1 MARSSCITHSPRQ
14 QMVIIREDYLR
25 IADNNHCAAA
35 LLNIFEYWHNVK
47 LAEQDQALIEKEIA
61 KAGGAPLVDAELW
74 VYKSIPDFQEEVLGL
89 FGETKISAA
98 LKLLHEKGFIESRN
112 NPKYGWDRT
121 LQYLF
126 IVDIVQA
133 AILSFPSRKSTA
145 STNRKNKASKTLNS
159 RDASVKNKAAIPET
173 TTETT
178 TKNDSSG
185 RKRSPLQQA
194 NDALVNA
201 IGAALGIPAVGKDY
215 SNYLAQAK
223 ELVAAGIAQDEFT
236 QYVEWMK
243 ALSKTTGNWD
253 VTINALTT
261 GGRMSKYI
269 VRRKSAAPAIS
280 DTPTDPTELQR
291 ELEAELARNLNY
303 GALMTGGGK

>member
-1 MARSSCITHSPRQ
+1 MTRSSIISHPPAIP
-14 QMVIIREDYLR
+14 MVIIRAEYLA
-25 IADNNHCAAA
+25 ICGGEETAAA
-35 LLNIFEYWHNVK
+35 VLNYFEHLTNAK
-47 LAEQDQALIEKEIA
+47 LVSERPND
-61 KAGGAPLVDAELW
+61 LW
-74 VYKSIPDFQEEVLGL
+74 IYKSIREMQDELL
-89 FGETKISAA
+89 NTYSDNTLSAA
-98 LKLLHEKGFIESRN
+98 VNLLIDCDYLEYRRNPHNRMDKTWQYRLCIAAVQRHVNLWFEALLKNAECTPQFYGVDCLKIRNALLKFEE
-112 NPKYGWDRT
+112 
-121 LQYLF
+121 
-126 IVDIVQA
+126 
-133 AILSFPSRKSTA
+133 
-145 STNRKNKASKTLNS
+145 
-159 RDASVKNKAAIPET
+159 AIPET

>member
-178 TKNDSSG
+178 TEK
-185 RKRSPLQQA
+185 KEKE
-194 NDALVNA
+194 
-201 IGAALGIPAVGKDY
+201 IP
-215 SNYLAQAK
+215 
-223 ELVAAGIAQDEFT
+223 
-236 QYVEWMK
+236 
-243 ALSKTTGNWD
+243 LSKD
-253 VTINALTT
+253 VIETPAIVEPTENA
-261 GGRMSKYI
+261 GQKES
-269 VRRKSAAPAIS
+269 VSSAADGSVTSLAEQDATKTYVDDLLEQARKKLCSSREEEIRVVI
-280 DTPTDPTELQR
+280 PTIRTS
-291 ELEAELARNLNY
+291 
-303 GALMTGGGK
+303 